1 MEGDAEDF
9 YKGYML
15 HPSAFPYPNIEESTI
30 HRRTSVPLFFQER
43 SSLIGLSILVHK
55 LAVELKGKLQDD
67 IPVSALYVKNAIV
80 LQMESM
86 QHVSRSGEKGG
97 PSDLSDGG

>member
-30 HRRTSVPLFFQER
+30 HRRTSVPPFFQER
-43 SSLIGLSILVHK
+43 SSLIGLFILVHK
-55 LAVELKGKLQDD
+55 LAVELKGKLQDG
-67 IPVSALYVKNAIV
+67 IPVSALYVKNA
-80 LQMESM
+80 
-86 QHVSRSGEKGG
+86 K
-97 PSDLSDGG
+97 DN

>member
-30 HRRTSVPLFFQER
+30 HQPQAGPLFSPER
-43 SSLIGLSILVHK
+43 SSLMCLPILVHK
-55 LAVELKGKLQDD
+55 LAVELKGKLQDG
-67 IPVSALYVKNAIV
+67 IPVSALYVKNA
-80 LQMESM
+80 
-86 QHVSRSGEKGG
+86 K
-97 PSDLSDGG
+97 DN

>member
-1 MEGDAEDF
+1 M
-9 YKGYML
+9 
-15 HPSAFPYPNIEESTI
+15 
-30 HRRTSVPLFFQER
+30 
-43 SSLIGLSILVHK
+43 IGLSILVHK
-55 LAVELKGKLQDD
+55 LAVELKGKLQDG

>member
-30 HRRTSVPLFFQER
+30 HRRTSVPPFFQER

-55 LAVELKGKLQDD
+55 LAVERKGKLQDG
-67 IPVSALYVKNAIV
+67 IPVSALYVKNA
-80 LQMESM
+80 
-86 QHVSRSGEKGG
+86 K
-97 PSDLSDGG
+97 DN

>member
-30 HRRTSVPLFFQER
+30 HRRTSVPPFFQER

-55 LAVELKGKLQDD
+55 LAVELKGKLQDG

-80 LQMESM
+80 LQKESL
-86 QHVSRSGEKGG
+86 QHVSCSGEKR
-97 PSDLSDGG
+97 